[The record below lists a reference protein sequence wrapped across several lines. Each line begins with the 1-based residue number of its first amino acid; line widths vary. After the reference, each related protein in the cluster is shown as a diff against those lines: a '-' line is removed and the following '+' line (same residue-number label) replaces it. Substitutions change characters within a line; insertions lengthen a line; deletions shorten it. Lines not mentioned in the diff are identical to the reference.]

1 MFLQANC
8 QVNTIAKHPALAA
21 FYERLLRKH
30 GKAKAR
36 VAVAAKLL
44 KAVYRVL
51 KRDEDYRF
59 NSLSTAHLGKPG
71 KVLGHQWASE
81 ALR

>member
-1 MFLQANC
+1 MLHVGLDVHKHFS
-8 QVNTIAKHPALAA
+8 QVAVTGDGGG
-21 FYERLLRKH
+21 LLRKH

-44 KAVYRVL
+44 KAVYYVL

-59 NSLSTAHLGKPG
+59 NSVSTVHLGKPG
-71 KVLGHQWASE
+71 KVLGHRWAGE